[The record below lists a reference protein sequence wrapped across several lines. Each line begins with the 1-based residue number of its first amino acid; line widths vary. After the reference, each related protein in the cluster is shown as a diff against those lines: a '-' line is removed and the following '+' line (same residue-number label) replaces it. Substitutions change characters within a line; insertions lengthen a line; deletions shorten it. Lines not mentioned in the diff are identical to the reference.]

1 MGMHAVLIDLRRRRA
16 GACVDGKPII
26 ALRSTTSKGESRIV
40 TYIKKGGGV
49 VTPRSRAQCV
59 GRWGAPRRGLHGC
72 ELTHARAH
80 CSYIVTEYGIA
91 ELEGKSLRERA
102 AALIAIA
109 HPDHRE
115 RLRAEASGRMHA

>member
-1 MGMHAVLIDLRRRRA
+1 MGRA
-16 GACVDGKPII
+16 
-26 ALRSTTSKGESRIV
+26 
-40 TYIKKGGGV
+40 
-49 VTPRSRAQCV
+49 
-59 GRWGAPRRGLHGC
+59 APRAAWVRAHSR
-72 ELTHARAH
+72 ARAH